1 MSIVFVLDMN
11 FSSHVDLNIST
22 EVEHLKRNSVP
33 SIILYS
39 ISNAVKQCSL
49 PSASYSLLISQ
60 AWEKREEC
68 LQLKNLPTHT

>member
-1 MSIVFVLDMN
+1 MWTSIYHD
-11 FSSHVDLNIST
+11 
-22 EVEHLKRNSVP
+22 EHLRPIYIS

-68 LQLKNLPTHT
+68 LAAQESTNPHLAKSGKSATGWTV